1 MNTSDTSARY
11 AAAFVGGLA
20 DAGVRIAFVSPGS
33 RNTPITLALV
43 NEPRIED
50 ISIRDERSAGFMALG
65 YAKATGYPAIVSCT
79 SGSAATHY
87 YPAIVEADQSMTPMV
102 ILTADR
108 PLHLRGSGAP
118 QTMDQVNLYGSHVTT
133 FVDIDTNNVD
143 TARQDAI
150 ALVHTATS
158 EPHGPVHA
166 NVPFD
171 EPLLPRH
178 TIHPAPPDPVAA
190 VSRAQNDPAMS
201 LPDLDGRTALIVAG
215 GRGSPRLA
223 LAIAGLAQRLHAPVF
238 ADPQVN
244 MTGSHVLCNGDLIV
258 SATAGTETGPLTS
271 HTPDVVIR
279 IGAIPTSK
287 PMWTWLETSGID
299 QILIDNSRLSDPLAS
314 ATTALRGDV
323 PAILDAIVPTTRR
336 DESFLDGWLRIDRI
350 AGDALRQEVAL
361 LPFPNEPLVARST
374 LGNLPT
380 ETTLVVASSRPIRD
394 IDAYGTQRSDVR
406 ILANRGVNGI
416 DGLIATGLGV
426 ALSGQP
432 TALLVGDVAAL
443 HDIGTLTEL
452 AKLDPPLRIIVVNN
466 NGGGIFSFLP
476 QGRSPVVDDRT
487 FELHWGTP
495 HGHRIT
501 PIASAL
507 GIRTCEASSSDDFV
521 ERLRAPIEGTEL
533 IEVRTDRNTNP
544 AHHTAILHGVTRAL
558 ESAGS

>member
-190 VSRAQNDPAMS
+190 V
-201 LPDLDGRTALIVAG
+201 
-215 GRGSPRLA
+215 
-223 LAIAGLAQRLHAPVF
+223 
-238 ADPQVN
+238 
-244 MTGSHVLCNGDLIV
+244 
-258 SATAGTETGPLTS
+258 
-271 HTPDVVIR
+271 
-279 IGAIPTSK
+279 
-287 PMWTWLETSGID
+287 
-299 QILIDNSRLSDPLAS
+299 
-314 ATTALRGDV
+314 
-323 PAILDAIVPTTRR
+323 
-336 DESFLDGWLRIDRI
+336 
-350 AGDALRQEVAL
+350 
-361 LPFPNEPLVARST
+361 
-374 LGNLPT
+374 
-380 ETTLVVASSRPIRD
+380 
-394 IDAYGTQRSDVR
+394 
-406 ILANRGVNGI
+406 
-416 DGLIATGLGV
+416 
-426 ALSGQP
+426 
-432 TALLVGDVAAL
+432 
-443 HDIGTLTEL
+443 
-452 AKLDPPLRIIVVNN
+452 
-466 NGGGIFSFLP
+466 
-476 QGRSPVVDDRT
+476 
-487 FELHWGTP
+487 
-495 HGHRIT
+495 
-501 PIASAL
+501 
-507 GIRTCEASSSDDFV
+507 
-521 ERLRAPIEGTEL
+521 
-533 IEVRTDRNTNP
+533 
-544 AHHTAILHGVTRAL
+544 
-558 ESAGS
+558 